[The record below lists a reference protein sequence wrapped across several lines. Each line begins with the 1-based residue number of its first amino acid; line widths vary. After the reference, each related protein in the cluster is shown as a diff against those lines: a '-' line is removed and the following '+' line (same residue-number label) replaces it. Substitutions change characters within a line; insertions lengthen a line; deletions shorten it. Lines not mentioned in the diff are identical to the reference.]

1 MKDLEK
7 VTIRWLEILADQEA
21 KYERLTKTK
30 AECTT
35 IIDKYRDRLSDNEY
49 ELINW
54 IVSNLLMDEKYPP
67 PHVVDLWVK
76 NILEKE
82 QR

>member
-1 MKDLEK
+1 MNDLEK

-21 KYERLTKTK
+21 KYERLTKPK
-30 AECTT
+30 AECMT

-54 IVSNLLMDEKYPP
+54 IISNLLMDGKYPP

-76 NILEKE
+76 NILEKDKK
-82 QR
+82 